1 MFFLD
6 FVLDVGNV
14 LYFCTSF
21 MKTLHLFNPEHDI
34 ALAAGLSNFTAPY
47 AGRKL
52 RTDLAYLPALWAAE
66 GDVVLVDD
74 VEQAISGYRR
84 LFPEAV
90 GHPCFVTKEQLSHL
104 EIARVDP
111 WGWDSAIRAQLLRY
125 GVRAVASEDDVAMV
139 RRLSHRRTS
148 AQLLPSLRLD
158 GTVGEAVE
166 CRMLQQVEECQQR
179 WGQIVV
185 KAPWSSSGRGVRFS
199 VQQGWINNII
209 KHQGSVMAEP
219 LYEKVMDFGMEFVR
233 DDDGRVRYLGLSL
246 FHAKNGAYIGNLLA
260 AEEEKCKIMARYLPL
275 ELLDTVRQRIIDNAL
290 LDDYRGPFGIDM
302 MVVSAEGGYRLHPC
316 VEINLRRTMGHVA
329 LALSAADVD
338 GERVMRIMYDGNSY
352 QLSIEPFHAE

>member
-52 RTDLAYLPALWAAE
+52 RTNLAYLPALWAAE

-74 VEQAISGYRR
+74 VEQAVSGYRR

-111 WGWDSAIRAQLLRY
+111 
-125 GVRAVASEDDVAMV
+125 
-139 RRLSHRRTS
+139 
-148 AQLLPSLRLD
+148 
-158 GTVGEAVE
+158 
-166 CRMLQQVEECQQR
+166 
-179 WGQIVV
+179 
-185 KAPWSSSGRGVRFS
+185 
-199 VQQGWINNII
+199 
-209 KHQGSVMAEP
+209 
-219 LYEKVMDFGMEFVR
+219 
-233 DDDGRVRYLGLSL
+233 
-246 FHAKNGAYIGNLLA
+246 
-260 AEEEKCKIMARYLPL
+260 
-275 ELLDTVRQRIIDNAL
+275 
-290 LDDYRGPFGIDM
+290 
-302 MVVSAEGGYRLHPC
+302 
-316 VEINLRRTMGHVA
+316 
-329 LALSAADVD
+329 
-338 GERVMRIMYDGNSY
+338 
-352 QLSIEPFHAE
+352 